1 MSREL
6 LVMEYIRVMTYSVI
20 SSVEERGVTGNPWIE
35 LKEGVE
41 EDKTEAGRDSMVAA
55 QLSLASWR

>member
-20 SSVEERGVTGNPWIE
+20 SSEEERGVTGNPWIE
-35 LKEGVE
+35 QEEGVE
-41 EDKTEAGRDSMVAA
+41 EDITEACRDSMN
-55 QLSLASWR
+55 ASCR